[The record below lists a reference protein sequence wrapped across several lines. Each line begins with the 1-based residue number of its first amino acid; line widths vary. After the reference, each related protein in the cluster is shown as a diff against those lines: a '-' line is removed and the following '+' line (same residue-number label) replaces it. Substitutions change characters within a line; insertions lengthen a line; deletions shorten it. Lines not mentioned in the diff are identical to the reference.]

1 MRRRHADAILTRESG
16 WAPMGCRLES
26 PIVPFPV
33 AAEAPFPVAAEA
45 PRRGCD
51 VPRSPAPESTAA
63 HVPRALFRGTLG
75 ATRGVVASTF
85 GT

>member
-33 AAEAPFPVAAEA
+33 AAEAP
-45 PRRGCD
+45 RRGRD